1 MPVNHNSHFIG
12 NGFLR
17 LVERVLFTHYMREM
31 QHFLPL
37 YQARIDD
44 QPEPVQMS
52 RSFAITL
59 IPQSLL

>member
-37 YQARIDD
+37 YQARIDGR
-44 QPEPVQMS
+44 PEPVRMS
-52 RSFAITL
+52 R
-59 IPQSLL
+59 